1 MSTKQQATGEDYPE
15 AALKHCDDAR
25 HLMSGNRPDGAA
37 YLAGYAVE
45 CALKTLIQVEAGNVA
60 PVMQWKHR
68 LNDLSVEALRLAATA
83 TSKTAK
89 YISAPAVTTLNYG
102 SPPAGW
108 VEYLRYFPAG
118 TIPAPTAEQW
128 VTEAER
134 LYTELIGELRKDG
147 EI

>member
-1 MSTKQQATGEDYPE
+1 MSTKRQQTGEDYPE
-15 AALKHCDDAR
+15 AAFKHCEDAR

-45 CALKTLIQVEAGNVA
+45 CTLKTLVQVEAGNA
-60 PVMQWKHR
+60 RLIRSHN
-68 LNDLSVEALRLAATA
+68 LNDLSSQALRLAATA

-89 YISAPAVTTLNYG
+89 YISAPTVTTLNYG
-102 SPPAGW
+102 QPPAGW